1 MSKIDEKIKNKR
13 CAINVRINP
22 EMKDKFTAKVRSE
35 NRKINDVLRDY
46 IEYYTLGYVD
56 RNDNKDIRDVPN
68 EYITTK
74 IGVDTRAEL
83 DKACREMNLS
93 MSSLVRSLISD
104 WLKIKGYEVDKK

>member
-1 MSKIDEKIKNKR
+1 MGKIDEKIKNKR

-46 IEYYTLGYVD
+46 IECYTQGYVD
-56 RNDNKDIRDVPN
+56 RNDHKDIRDIPN

-74 IGVDTRAEL
+74 IGVSTRAEL
-83 DKACREMNLS
+83 DKACRDMNLS
-93 MSSLVRSLISD
+93 MSALVRSLISD
-104 WLKIKGYEVDKK
+104 WLKMKGYKVDQ

>member
-1 MSKIDEKIKNKR
+1 MSRIDETVKNKR
-13 CAINVRINP
+13 CSINVRINP
-22 EMKDKFTAKVRSE
+22 EMKEKFTTKVRSE

-56 RNDNKDIRDVPN
+56 RNDNKDIRNVPN

-83 DKACREMNLS
+83 DKACRDMNLS

>member
-1 MSKIDEKIKNKR
+1 MGKIDEKIKGKR

-46 IEYYTLGYVD
+46 IECYTQGYVD
-56 RNDNKDIRDVPN
+56 RNDHKDIRDIPN

-74 IGVDTRAEL
+74 IGVSTRAEL
-83 DKACREMNLS
+83 DKACRDMNLS
-93 MSSLVRSLISD
+93 MSALVRSLISD
-104 WLKIKGYEVDKK
+104 WLKMKGYKVNQ